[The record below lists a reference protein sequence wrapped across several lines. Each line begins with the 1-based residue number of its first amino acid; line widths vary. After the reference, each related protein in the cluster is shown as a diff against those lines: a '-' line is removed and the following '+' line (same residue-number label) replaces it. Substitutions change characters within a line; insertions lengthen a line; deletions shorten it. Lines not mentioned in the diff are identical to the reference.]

1 MNRWGFGESS
11 QTRANRDANEKR
23 GEDGDDGF
31 ENKDEDASSRSEPVS
46 SDARDARAS
55 FRLGEGA
62 SATALFA
69 QRLGA
74 NIRRGVRRGVSEL
87 KKMEQSEPARGLRG
101 FLGGLGGAADAA
113 DAVPRL
119 ND

>member
-1 MNRWGFGESS
+1 MFARS
-11 QTRANRDANEKR
+11 
-23 GEDGDDGF
+23 DDVGS
-31 ENKDEDASSRSEPVS
+31 APVS
-46 SDARDARAS
+46 IGDLAVLRFSS
-55 FRLGEGA
+55 SE
-62 SATALFA
+62 TALFA

-87 KKMEQSEPARGLRG
+87 KKMENSDQARGLRG
-101 FLGGLGGAADAA
+101 FLGGAFASGAAN

>member
-1 MNRWGFGESS
+1 MSRWGFGASS
-11 QTRANRDANEKR
+11 GGRDFAEGENEKAA
-23 GEDGDDGF
+23 EPA
-31 ENKDEDASSRSEPVS
+31 ESALAPDAAEGGG
-46 SDARDARAS
+46 DARAP

-87 KKMEQSEPARGLRG
+87 KKMENSEPARGLRG
-101 FLGGLGGAADAA
+101 FLGGAFAGGAAE

>member
-1 MNRWGFGESS
+1 MRNLQISPTSGQRSAGAYSSDDAGDDAGDVTESD
-11 QTRANRDANEKR
+11 RGRDAEGSR
-23 GEDGDDGF
+23 DG
-31 ENKDEDASSRSEPVS
+31 
-46 SDARDARAS
+46 RAP

-87 KKMEQSEPARGLRG
+87 KKMERSEQARGLRG
-101 FLGGLGGAADAA
+101 FLGGVHLGGAADGE
-113 DAVPRL
+113 AVPRL

>member
-1 MNRWGFGESS
+1 M
-11 QTRANRDANEKR
+11 RARKR
-23 GEDGDDGF
+23 
-31 ENKDEDASSRSEPVS
+31 KPRIRPSRPVPRPTKPRA
-46 SDARDARAS
+46 ARRQNSAP

-87 KKMEQSEPARGLRG
+87 KKMENSEPARGLRG
-101 FLGGLGGAADAA
+101 FLGGAFAGGAAE